1 MNVIF
6 FGIGFAVAAIL
17 ILLGILIL
25 AATKASRSKPRDAQT
40 PTQSTENPYRKFY
53 K

>member
-1 MNVIF
+1 MSILF
-6 FGIGFAVAAIL
+6 LSIGFAVAAIL

-25 AATKASRSKPRDAQT
+25 AATKASRSKPRQSQT
-40 PTQSTENPYRKFY
+40 PTQSAENPYRKFY